1 MNAFRH
7 FREQEAFMAE
17 TIIEIP
23 LDELHP
29 FPDHPFGVRDD
40 DMMQQTVESV
50 REYGVI
56 VPGIARPREDG
67 GYEIVSGHRRKHACE
82 LASLKTMPFIIRDID
97 RNTATII
104 MVDSNL
110 QRENILPSEKA
121 KAYSPLCSSYL
132 PGSLASSARFSV
144 FWAL

>member
-1 MNAFRH
+1 
-7 FREQEAFMAE
+7 MAE

-67 GYEIVSGHRRKHACE
+67 GYEIAAASDCGVTTSSSPARK
-82 LASLKTMPFIIRDID
+82 SR
-97 RNTATII
+97 
-104 MVDSNL
+104 
-110 QRENILPSEKA
+110 
-121 KAYSPLCSSYL
+121 
-132 PGSLASSARFSV
+132 
-144 FWAL
+144 

>member
-1 MNAFRH
+1 
-7 FREQEAFMAE
+7 MAE

-67 GYEIVSGHRRKHACE
+67 GYVKIGLLERG
-82 LASLKTMPFIIRDID
+82 
-97 RNTATII
+97 
-104 MVDSNL
+104 
-110 QRENILPSEKA
+110 KA
-121 KAYSPLCSSYL
+121 VGFYH
-132 PGSLASSARFSV
+132 
-144 FWAL
+144 